1 MSYCRKCGFELE
13 DDSLFCSN
21 CGTPIE
27 DDFVVASAANEQN
40 REQAGKEQEHEKYEP
55 EPVQKNQRTS
65 LDDGKQKLNS
75 AKQSL
80 QETGDKAF
88 AGMKSIAAQVG
99 KTVEKSKAAA
109 DEEVKK
115 EIEEQQRKKEDI
127 TIETGTKYMSDTD
140 LWSWLKQK
148 SKREHFYTEEPIEI
162 EERDFMELVQKK
174 IKENNVPARIEEKR
188 IRWDR
193 SNIERNV
200 FAVKPITEV
209 VNPFSC
215 LLQFNKIGKFTF
227 VENKMFITPPDLPA
241 VPMKP
246 LEIDETTKMKAKNA
260 LIGAVLIVVGLML
273 TLAISPVCL
282 FVVLCGAI
290 FVAAGWKS
298 INLIR
303 SIEEHNKRCAEQKE
317 KWEEAWENWS
327 NSIFVHSFQ
336 EDINGHLSRI
346 FEAVYECIK
355 QVSNETLKVQPVDV
369 QEDNHNMNELEQL
382 IARRKADYQ

>member
-1 MSYCRKCGFELE
+1 
-13 DDSLFCSN
+13 
-21 CGTPIE
+21 
-27 DDFVVASAANEQN
+27 
-40 REQAGKEQEHEKYEP
+40 
-55 EPVQKNQRTS
+55 
-65 LDDGKQKLNS
+65 
-75 AKQSL
+75 
-80 QETGDKAF
+80 
-88 AGMKSIAAQVG
+88 
-99 KTVEKSKAAA
+99 
-109 DEEVKK
+109 
-115 EIEEQQRKKEDI
+115 
-127 TIETGTKYMSDTD
+127 
-140 LWSWLKQK
+140 
-148 SKREHFYTEEPIEI
+148 
-162 EERDFMELVQKK
+162 
-174 IKENNVPARIEEKR
+174 
-188 IRWDR
+188 
-193 SNIERNV
+193 
-200 FAVKPITEV
+200 
-209 VNPFSC
+209 
-215 LLQFNKIGKFTF
+215 
-227 VENKMFITPPDLPA
+227 MFITPPDLPA

-260 LIGAVLIVVGLML
+260 LIGAVLIVVGLIL

-303 SIEEHNKRCAEQKE
+303 SIEEHNKRCAEQKK

-382 IARRKADYQ
+382 IAREKSRLSIVIKWLDI

>member
-1 MSYCRKCGFELE
+1 MSYCRECGLELE
-13 DDSLFCSN
+13 DDTCFCPN

-27 DDFVVASAANEQN
+27 EDAVVVPVANEQK
-40 REQAGKEQEHEKYEP
+40 EEEIKKEQDYEQHEQES
-55 EPVQKNQRTS
+55 VQKSQKLS
-65 LDDGKQKLNS
+65 SDDYKQKLNS

-88 AGMKSIAAQVG
+88 EGMKNFASQVG

-193 SNIERNV
+193 SNVERNV

-227 VENKMFITPPDLPA
+227 VENKMFITPPDLPE
-241 VPMKP
+241 VPMRP
-246 LEIDETTKMKAKNA
+246 LDIDEIMRKRAS
-260 LIGAVLIVVGLML
+260 LVPSGIFIAVISFILLFIFRTLGLLGIICGVLFIVVGL
-273 TLAISPVCL
+273 
-282 FVVLCGAI
+282 
-290 FVAAGWKS
+290 KS
-298 INLIR
+298 FNKIQ
-303 SIEEHNKRCAEQKE
+303 SIEAHNKKCAEQRE
-317 KWEEAWENWS
+317 KWETAWENWS

-336 EDINGHLSRI
+336 EDINGQLSRI

-382 IARRKADYQ
+382 IARRKSDYQ

>member
-1 MSYCRKCGFELE
+1 MSYCRECGLELE
-13 DDSLFCSN
+13 DDTCFCPN

-27 DDFVVASAANEQN
+27 EDAVVVSVANEQK
-40 REQAGKEQEHEKYEP
+40 EEAIKKEQDYEQHEQES
-55 EPVQKNQRTS
+55 VQKSQKLS
-65 LDDGKQKLNS
+65 SDDYKQKLNS

-88 AGMKSIAAQVG
+88 EGMKNFASQVG

-193 SNIERNV
+193 SNVERNV

-227 VENKMFITPPDLPA
+227 VENKMFITPPDLPE
-241 VPMKP
+241 VPMRP
-246 LEIDETTKMKAKNA
+246 LDIDEIMRKRAS
-260 LIGAVLIVVGLML
+260 LVPSGIFIAVISFILLFIFRTLGLLGIICGVLFIVVGL
-273 TLAISPVCL
+273 
-282 FVVLCGAI
+282 
-290 FVAAGWKS
+290 KS
-298 INLIR
+298 FNKIQ
-303 SIEEHNKRCAEQKE
+303 SIEAHNKKCAEQRE
-317 KWEEAWENWS
+317 KWETAWENWS

-336 EDINGHLSRI
+336 EDINGQLSRI

-382 IARRKADYQ
+382 IARRKSDYQ

>member
-40 REQAGKEQEHEKYEP
+40 REQDRKEQEHKKYEP

-65 LDDGKQKLNS
+65 LDDGKLNS

-109 DEEVKK
+109 DEEVRK

-260 LIGAVLIVVGLML
+260 LIGAVLIVVGLIL

-303 SIEEHNKRCAEQKE
+303 SIEEHNKRCAEQKK

>member
-40 REQAGKEQEHEKYEP
+40 REQARKEQEHKKYEP

-65 LDDGKQKLNS
+65 LDDGKLNS

-260 LIGAVLIVVGLML
+260 LIGAVLIVVGLIL

-303 SIEEHNKRCAEQKE
+303 SIEEHNKRCAEQKK

>member
-1 MSYCRKCGFELE
+1 MSYCRECGLELE
-13 DDSLFCSN
+13 DDARFCPN
-21 CGTPIE
+21 CGTPT
-27 DDFVVASAANEQN
+27 DDDSVVVTVANEQK
-40 REQAGKEQEHEKYEP
+40 EEEIKKEQDYEKHEQES
-55 EPVQKNQRTS
+55 VQKSQKFS
-65 LDDGKQKLNS
+65 SEDYKQKLSS

-99 KTVEKSKAAA
+99 KTVEKSKVAA

-260 LIGAVLIVVGLML
+260 LIGAVLIVVGLIL

>member
-1 MSYCRKCGFELE
+1 MSYCRECGLELE
-13 DDSLFCSN
+13 DDARFCPN

-27 DDFVVASAANEQN
+27 DAVVVSVANEQK
-40 REQAGKEQEHEKYEP
+40 EEEIKKEQDYEQHEQES
-55 EPVQKNQRTS
+55 VQKSQKIS
-65 LDDGKQKLNS
+65 SDDYKQKLNS

-88 AGMKSIAAQVG
+88 EGMKNIASQVG

-193 SNIERNV
+193 SNVERNV
-200 FAVKPITEV
+200 FAVRPITEV

-215 LLQFNKIGKFTF
+215 LLQFNRIGKFTF
-227 VENKMFITPPDLPA
+227 VENKMFITPPDLPE
-241 VPMKP
+241 VPMRP
-246 LEIDETTKMKAKNA
+246 LDIDEIMRKRAS
-260 LIGAVLIVVGLML
+260 LVPSGIFIAVISFILLFIFRTLGLLGIICGVLFIVVGL
-273 TLAISPVCL
+273 
-282 FVVLCGAI
+282 
-290 FVAAGWKS
+290 KS
-298 INLIR
+298 FNKIQ
-303 SIEEHNKRCAEQKE
+303 SIEAHNKKCAEQRE
-317 KWEEAWENWS
+317 KWETAWENWS

-336 EDINGHLSRI
+336 EDINGQLSRI

-382 IARRKADYQ
+382 IARRKSDYQ

>member
-40 REQAGKEQEHEKYEP
+40 REQDRKEQEHKKYEP

-65 LDDGKQKLNS
+65 LDDGKLNS

-260 LIGAVLIVVGLML
+260 LIGAVLIVVGLIL

-303 SIEEHNKRCAEQKE
+303 SIEEHNKRCAEQKK

>member
-1 MSYCRKCGFELE
+1 MSYCRECGLELE
-13 DDSLFCSN
+13 DDARFCPN
-21 CGTPIE
+21 CGTPT
-27 DDFVVASAANEQN
+27 DDDSVVVTVANEQKK
-40 REQAGKEQEHEKYEP
+40 EEIKKEQDYEKHEQES
-55 EPVQKNQRTS
+55 VQKSQKFS
-65 LDDGKQKLNS
+65 SEDYKQKLS
-75 AKQSL
+75 IAKQSL

-88 AGMKSIAAQVG
+88 EGMKNFASQVG

-260 LIGAVLIVVGLML
+260 LIGAVLIVVGLIL

-317 KWEEAWENWS
+317 KWEKAWENWS

>member
-1 MSYCRKCGFELE
+1 MSYCKECGLKLEE
-13 DDSLFCSN
+13 DDKFCPN
-21 CGTPIE
+21 CGTPTEE
-27 DDFVVASAANEQN
+27 DSVVVSSTNEQR
-40 REQAGKEQEHEKYEP
+40 REEIRKEQEYEHYKQ
-55 EPVQKNQRTS
+55 EPIQKAQNIS
-65 LDDGKQKLNS
+65 SDDYKQKLNS
-75 AKQSL
+75 AKHSL
-80 QETGDKAF
+80 HETGDKAF
-88 AGMKSIAAQVG
+88 EGMKNFASQVG

-109 DEEVKK
+109 DEQVKK
-115 EIEEQQRKKEDI
+115 EIEEQQRKREDI

-162 EERDFMELVQKK
+162 EERAFMELVQKK

-193 SNIERNV
+193 SNVERNV

-227 VENKMFITPPDLPA
+227 VENKMFITPPDLPE

-246 LEIDETTKMKAKNA
+246 LEIDQTLRQRASLVLT
-260 LIGAVLIVVGLML
+260 GAILIVVGLIL
-273 TLAISPVCL
+273 TFAIGPIGVAAL
-282 FVVLCGAI
+282 ICGALLAVI
-290 FVAAGWKS
+290 GWKS
-298 INLIR
+298 FNMIQ
-303 SIEEHNKRCAEQKE
+303 SIEAHNKKCAEQRA
-317 KWEEAWENWS
+317 KWEAAWENWS

>member
-40 REQAGKEQEHEKYEP
+40 REQDRKEQEHKKYEP

-65 LDDGKQKLNS
+65 LDDGKLNS